1 MSLERIK
8 DKSRCALLVI
18 DMQNDFCYLEGNMA
32 KMGRDVTLIQEMIPN
47 LSRLL
52 EICRSVGIRIIF
64 TRMVHSA
71 WTDSPAWVDKLKSK
85 NVRKGTWGCEF
96 YHRFEPH
103 ETDWVVEK
111 HRYSAFINTDLDTV
125 LRARGID
132 TLMVSGV
139 NSDQCVDATA
149 KHAFQLDYY
158 VLLLEDFIA
167 TNNQA
172 LTQAVLTMAEKSYAW
187 VVSSKE
193 IIEILEGKEKEFENS
208 HNIPVK

>member
-1 MSLERIK
+1 MPLARIK

-18 DMQNDFCYLEGNMA
+18 DMQNDFCSPEGNMA
-32 KMGRDVTLIQEMIPN
+32 KIGRDITLIQEMIPY

-52 EICRSVGIRIIF
+52 EVCRSAGISIIF
-64 TRMVHSA
+64 TRMIHSV

-96 YHRFEPH
+96 CPGFGPGEA
-103 ETDWVVEK
+103 DWVVEK
-111 HRYSAFINTDLDTV
+111 HRYSAFVNTDLDTV

-132 TLMVSGV
+132 TVIVTGV

-158 VLLLEDFIA
+158 VLLVKDCIA
-167 TNNQA
+167 TDCED
-172 LTQAVLTMAEKSYAW
+172 LTQAVLRMAEKSYAW

-193 IIEILEGKEKEFENS
+193 IIEILKVLRYS
-208 HNIPVK
+208 

>member
-8 DKSRCALLVI
+8 DKFRCALLVI
-18 DMQNDFCYLEGNMA
+18 DMQNDFCSLEGNMA

-64 TRMVHSA
+64 MRMVHSA
-71 WTDSPAWVDKLKSK
+71 WTDSPAWVDKLNSK

-96 YHRFEPH
+96 YHGFEPH

-125 LRARGID
+125 LRARGIN
-132 TLMVSGV
+132 TIIVTGV
-139 NSDQCVDATA
+139 NSDQCVDGTA

-158 VLLLEDFIA
+158 VFLVKDCIA
-167 TNNQA
+167 TDSQT

-187 VVSSKE
+187 IVSSEE
-193 IIEILEGKEKEFENS
+193 IIEILNVG
-208 HNIPVK
+208 